1 MVPVS
6 LAAGLGLWYGVT
18 HPARLPAYLLPGPEL
33 VWARFLAV
41 LADGTLERHTSVSL
55 FEAVIGLALGMSA
68 ASILG
73 YFIAKSRLLERAL
86 TPYLVASQAVP
97 VVAIAP
103 LLVIWLGFG
112 LRSKVLICALT
123 VFFPILVNTVI
134 GVKSV
139 EPNLRDLMRSLRATR
154 WQTFVKLEL
163 PAALPILFGGLKI
176 GATLS
181 VIGVVVGEFVSR
193 DRGLGF
199 LLDFAR
205 GQYDTALV
213 FVAVATLI
221 AMALSLYAL
230 VAVFEKLLLRWKN

>member
-1 MVPVS
+1 MLPVS
-6 LAAGLGLWYGVT
+6 LVAGLGLWYAVT
-18 HPARLPAYLLPGPEL
+18 HPARLPAYILPGPEL

-41 LADGTLERHTSVSL
+41 LADGTLVRQTSVSL
-55 FEAVIGLALGMSA
+55 FEAVSGLALGMSA

-221 AMALSLYAL
+221 AMALSLYAV
-230 VAVFEKLLLRWKN
+230 VAVFEKLLLRWKD

>member
-1 MVPVS
+1 MKVSGPGLVWTRFWIVLGDGTLAEHALVS
-6 LAAGLGLWYGVT
+6 LAEAVTGLVLGL
-18 HPARLPAYLLPGPEL
+18 ASA
-33 VWARFLAV
+33 
-41 LADGTLERHTSVSL
+41 SV
-55 FEAVIGLALGMSA
+55 
-68 ASILG
+68 LG
-73 YFIAKSRLLERAL
+73 YFIAKSRALERAL
-86 TPYLVASQAVP
+86 TPYIVASQAIP

-112 LRSKVLICALT
+112 LRSKILICALI

-163 PAALPILFGGLKI
+163 PAALPILLGGLKI

-181 VIGVVVGEFVSR
+181 VIGAVVGEFVSR

-221 AMALSLYAL
+221 VMALSLYAV
-230 VAVFEKLLLRWKN
+230 VALLERLLLRWKN

>member
-1 MVPVS
+1 MLPVS
-6 LAAGLGLWYGVT
+6 LVAGLGLWYAVT
-18 HPARLPAYLLPGPEL
+18 HPARLPAYILPGPEL

-41 LADGTLERHTSVSL
+41 LADGTLARQTSVSL
-55 FEAVIGLALGMSA
+55 FEAVSGLALGMSA

-221 AMALSLYAL
+221 AMALGLYAL
-230 VAVFEKLLLRWKN
+230 VALFEKLLLRWKD